1 VSTKTTKIVS
11 FRVPVELAD
20 KLDREAESVGK
31 DRSEWLRDIFIP
43 SLQSTLNTAPKNNFT
58 ETENK
63 C

>member
-31 DRSEWLRDIFIP
+31 TRTDWLRDIFIP
-43 SLQSTLNTAPKNNFT
+43 SLQSTLNTAPENNFT
-58 ETENK
+58 KTENK